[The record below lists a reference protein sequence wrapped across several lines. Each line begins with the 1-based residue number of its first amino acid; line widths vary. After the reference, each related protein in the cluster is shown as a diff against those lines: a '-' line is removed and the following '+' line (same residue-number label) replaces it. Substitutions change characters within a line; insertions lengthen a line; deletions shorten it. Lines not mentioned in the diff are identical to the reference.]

1 MDVNVEK
8 SMHVSY
14 YHELLMRKMS
24 GEELKLEKLSKEE
37 LKALYSEVSASDIA
51 NLFGVSFDKVKYRLR
66 KWGILYSDILKERA
80 SKNALL
86 L

>member
-1 MDVNVEK
+1 MNDK
-8 SMHVSY
+8 SESNKHVSLY
-14 YHELLMRKMS
+14 QALLTRKMN
-24 GEELKLEKLSKEE
+24 GEELDLYKLSKED

-80 SKNALL
+80 SKNTLCL
-86 L
+86 